1 MLNVTERLE
10 AKEQALHEVDRTKK
24 YIRGVRK
31 FLGEGKIGWAIERH
45 DITED
50 ALESA
55 NYYRELL
62 WKLSN
67 DNSTQEEFDMI
78 CIVESMKIVLYKLAK
93 DLSGK

>member
-1 MLNVTERLE
+1 M
-10 AKEQALHEVDRTKK
+10 
-24 YIRGVRK
+24 
-31 FLGEGKIGWAIERH
+31 AIEHH

>member
-1 MLNVTERLE
+1 MNV
-10 AKEQALHEVDRTKK
+10 A
-24 YIRGVRK
+24 
-31 FLGEGKIGWAIERH
+31 
-45 DITED
+45 ED

-67 DNSTQEEFDMI
+67 DDPTQEEFEAI
-78 CIVESMKIVLYKLAK
+78 CVVESMKIVLYKLAK